1 MSLKGMLAILTAFSP
16 GKKKERQRKER
27 RRMSRRKKR
36 TGRKRLVLPSAFDSA
51 WDPRTGSATHVNLF

>member
-27 RRMSRRKKR
+27 RRKMGDRGGEEGNSRTRRK
-36 TGRKRLVLPSAFDSA
+36 
-51 WDPRTGSATHVNLF
+51 NE